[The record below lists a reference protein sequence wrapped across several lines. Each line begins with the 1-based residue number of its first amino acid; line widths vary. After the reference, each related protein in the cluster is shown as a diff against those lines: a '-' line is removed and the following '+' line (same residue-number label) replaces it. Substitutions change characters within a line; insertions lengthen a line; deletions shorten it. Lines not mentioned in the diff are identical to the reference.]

1 MRSVFCI
8 LNSSYIQAALLAC
21 DFFLHDFALTQL
33 ENFRHVSNLRD
44 NFRFN
49 TIWHRQSMAAL
60 VFCRGLAESDI
71 TVMPSVMCMN
81 WLCWWY
87 NHAAHVDPPPTVLAS
102 LIDMSDKCKSTLPTA
117 VQVKNQ
123 WKTISIE
130 EKLDIMIQLE
140 KVEWIVDIWRNVR
153 LIYSSVCRVRENAD
167 RITESAKSGTK
178 VFV

>member
-8 LNSSYIQAALLAC
+8 LNGPYIQAALLAC
-21 DFFLHDFALTQL
+21 HFFLRDFALTRL
-33 ENFRHVSNLRD
+33 ENFRRVSNLHD

-60 VFCRGLAESDI
+60 VFCRRLAESDV

-81 WLCWWY
+81 WLCWWCSR
-87 NHAAHVDPPPTVLAS
+87 AAHVVPTPTALAS
-102 LIDMSDKCKSTLPTA
+102 LIDMSDKCKSMLPTT
-117 VQVKNQ
+117 VQGKNQ

-130 EKLDIMIQLE
+130 EKLDIMSQLE
-140 KVEWIVDIWRNVR
+140 KAEWIVDIWRNVR
-153 LIYSSVCRVRENAD
+153 LIYSSVCTIHDNAD
-167 RITESAKSGTK
+167 RITESAKWGTK